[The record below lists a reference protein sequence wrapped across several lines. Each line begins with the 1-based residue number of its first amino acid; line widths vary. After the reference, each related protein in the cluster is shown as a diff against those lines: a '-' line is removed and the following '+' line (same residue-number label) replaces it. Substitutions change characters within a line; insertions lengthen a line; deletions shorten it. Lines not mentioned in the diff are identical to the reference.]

1 MNATPLPV
9 DEIVIVFADLQEG
22 IVNVGVTNDVGRLR
36 TSVAA
41 LADLATVFALPVI
54 ISCVPTTSGALAPT
68 LRELADRFPGTAAL
82 ARSTANPMD
91 DAPFRLALEASERK
105 TVIIAGVAS
114 EVVIRLVALGARRSG
129 FRAIVAVDA
138 CSGLDP
144 RTDAATFVHLSAS
157 GVELSSVATI
167 AAELAGDFATE
178 SGRAAMRVLQSTLGL
193 PAAEHPHQHRSSEDD
208 LP

>member
-1 MNATPLPV
+1 MNSIALPV
-9 DEIVIVFADLQEG
+9 ADTIIVFADLQEG
-22 IVNVGVTNDVGRLR
+22 IVNVGVTNDVRRLR

-41 LADLATVFALPVI
+41 LADLATVFALPIV
-54 ISCVPTTSGALAPT
+54 ISCVPTTSGAIAPT
-68 LRELADRFPGTAAL
+68 LPEIAGRVPAAAAL

-91 DAPFRLALEASERK
+91 DAPFRLALEASGRK

-114 EVVIRLVALGARRSG
+114 EVVVRLAALSARRNG

-144 RTDAATFVHLSAS
+144 RTEAATFTHLSAA

-167 AAELAGDFATE
+167 AAELAGDFSSE
-178 SGRAAMRVLQSTLGL
+178 PGRAAMRALQSTLTL
-193 PAAEHPHQHRSSEDD
+193 PTHEHPQHHHTS
-208 LP
+208 